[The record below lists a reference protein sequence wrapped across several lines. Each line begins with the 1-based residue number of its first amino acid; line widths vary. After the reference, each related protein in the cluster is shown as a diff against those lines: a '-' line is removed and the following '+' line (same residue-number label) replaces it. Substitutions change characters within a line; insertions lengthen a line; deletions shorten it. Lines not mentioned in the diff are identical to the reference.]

1 MNRLA
6 AIEAFVRAADTRS
19 FSEAARQMR
28 LSKSVISRQIA
39 ALEADL
45 GARLLQR
52 TTRTLTL
59 TEPGRLYL
67 DRARRILADIEE
79 ASRSVG
85 QLSNAPRGL
94 LRLSAPM
101 SFGFLHL
108 APAIPDFLARHPDV
122 TVDMSL
128 TDRFVDL
135 VEEGFDV
142 AVRIGRLRDSSLVA
156 RRLAPSRL
164 VVCASPAYLARRGV
178 PRTPA
183 ELVTHDCLHNTNIPG
198 PWSFIDP
205 QGGVQVIEVS
215 GRLTANNGDALQA
228 AARAG
233 AGLVYL
239 PSFIVGDDLQAGRL
253 VSVLDGFTMVGA
265 TVNAVW
271 PHSRHLSPKVR
282 VFVDFLAERYGPQP
296 YWDAPRGAARPDG
309 DTST

>member
-1 MNRLA
+1 MDRLVA
-6 AIEAFVRAADTRS
+6 MEAFVRAADGRS
-19 FSEAARQMR
+19 FSQAARQMR
-28 LSKSVISRQIA
+28 LSRSVVSRHIA
-39 ALEADL
+39 SLEGAL

-59 TEPGRLYL
+59 TEAGRLYL
-67 DRARRILADIEE
+67 ERARRVLAEIDDAE
-79 ASRSVG
+79 RSVG
-85 QLSNAPRGL
+85 QLSDAPRGQ
-94 LRLSAPM
+94 LRVSAPM

-108 APAIPDFLARHPDV
+108 APAIPAFLARHPDV

-135 VEEGFDV
+135 VDEGFDV

-164 VVCASPAYLARRGV
+164 VVCGSPDYLARRGV
-178 PRTPA
+178 PRAPEDLA
-183 ELVTHDCLHNTNIPG
+183 GHECLHNTNVADQ
-198 PWSFIDP
+198 WSFAMP
-205 QGGVQVIEVS
+205 GGGVRMVEVS

-253 VSVLDGFTMVGA
+253 VSVLDAFTMVGA
-265 TVNAVW
+265 TVNAVY
-271 PHSRHLSPKVR
+271 PHGRHLSP
-282 VFVDFLAERYGPQP
+282 
-296 YWDAPRGAARPDG
+296 
-309 DTST
+309 